1 MVRVMS
7 APDDANTARPQPGAP
22 SAPNPPGPGVPPDL
36 AAIAALARAGAESL
50 FRTLGMLAARAGAEP
65 EHQPPKHQA
74 PERPSPGV
82 TPLDASRRAL
92 RAAGDRLLALSRD
105 PRHQP
110 RDEHVAF
117 ARILAELAPDE
128 ARILRF
134 LMVSGPQPSLAVEL
148 RAASSDGGEHLAD
161 GIDLIASMAGCV
173 HPDRGQQYLAN
184 LERLGMLRAASDALP
199 DPRRYALLEAQPE
212 AIAARARSR
221 RARTVH
227 RSVRLTPFGR
237 EFCQVCFTDDEV
249 GGPEPETAPETGA
262 TATSD
267 APAGVD
273 ATGTTGT

>member
-22 SAPNPPGPGVPPDL
+22 SAPNPPGPGVSPEL
-36 AAIAALARAGAESL
+36 IAIAALARAGAESL
-50 FRTLGMLAARAGAEP
+50 FRTLGALAARAGGEP
-65 EHQPPKHQA
+65 ERPA

-134 LMVSGPQPSLAVEL
+134 LLVAGPQPSLAVEP
-148 RAASSDGGEHLAD
+148 RSASSDGAEHLAD

-237 EFCQVCFTDDEV
+237 EFCQVCFTDEESGAPGSGADA
-249 GGPEPETAPETGA
+249 GTGTAA
-262 TATSD
+262 TSTASD

-273 ATGTTGT
+273 AAGTSSA